1 MSSFMISGGCNDCSP
16 VNFGN
21 DQFLS
26 PQDNTSTYLA
36 DNVSSNISNTGSN
49 PFQSNQPQQ
58 QQQQPQPIQQI
69 QQQPQQKPIVTFRP
83 SPQQPQYQYDMG
95 QQQAGFK
102 ESVSG
107 FMKSSTFKLMVALL
121 AAMAWNECIKY
132 YINNSL
138 KMGTGNPTYF
148 IGYGVVAT
156 LVLLFIQ

>member
-26 PQDNTSTYLA
+26 PTDNTSTYLA
-36 DNVSSNISNTGSN
+36 ENVSSNISNTGSN
-49 PFQSNQPQQ
+49 PFQSQQPQQ
-58 QQQQPQPIQQI
+58 QPIQQV
-69 QQQPQQKPIVTFRP
+69 QQQPQQKPIVTFKP
-83 SPQQPQYQYDMG
+83 SPPQPQYQYDYS
-95 QQQAGFK
+95 QQQQGGFK

-132 YINNSL
+132 YINNAL

-148 IGYGVVAT
+148 IGYGVIVT